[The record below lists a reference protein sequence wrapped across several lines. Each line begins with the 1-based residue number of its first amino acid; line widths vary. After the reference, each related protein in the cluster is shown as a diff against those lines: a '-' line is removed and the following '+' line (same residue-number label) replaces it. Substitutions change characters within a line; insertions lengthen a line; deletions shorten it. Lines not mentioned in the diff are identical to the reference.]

1 MKDIMLDLETL
12 GTGNT
17 AAVVEI
23 GAVEFDPHGDGIR
36 ATFRRRVTLTS
47 AMFHGN
53 VDAGTLLW
61 WLQQSHEARAAVF
74 LDDDPLLGTNPQLAR
89 PLDVTLDDFSSWL
102 EGTEIAMWGNGAT
115 FDNIVLRSAY
125 RAVGK
130 KVPWSFRNDKCYRT
144 VINLLPEHRRPPFER
159 IGMAHSAVD
168 DATTQALHLQKVYKA
183 LGL

>member
-1 MKDIMLDLETL
+1 MHVMLDLETL
-12 GTGNT
+12 GTGNN

-23 GAVEFDPHGDGIR
+23 GAAEFDPHGVGILS
-36 ATFRRRVTLTS
+36 TFRRRIMLES
-47 AMFHGN
+47 AMRHGN

-61 WLQQSHEARAAVF
+61 WMQQSDEARLGVF
-74 LDDDPLLGTNPQLAR
+74 FDTQETAR
-89 PLDVTLDDFSSWL
+89 PLDVALDDFSSWL
-102 EGTEIAMWGNGAT
+102 YGDKNEVVMWGNGAT
-115 FDNIVLRSAY
+115 FDNIVIRSAY
-125 RAVGK
+125 RSVGK
-130 KVPWSFRNDKCYRT
+130 KVPWSFRQDKCYRT